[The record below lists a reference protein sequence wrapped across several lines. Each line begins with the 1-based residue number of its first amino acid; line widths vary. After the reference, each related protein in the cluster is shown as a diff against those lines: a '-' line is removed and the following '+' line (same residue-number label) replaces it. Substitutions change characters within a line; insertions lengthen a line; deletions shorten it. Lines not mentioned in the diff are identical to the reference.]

1 MNFKTNQQKILK
13 NDKKLQKKSIFTKT
27 SQNYHNWIVTCISE
41 VERSI
46 NT

>member
-13 NDKKLQKKSIFTKT
+13 NDKKLQKNSIFTKL
-27 SQNYHNWIVTCISE
+27 SHKYHNWIVTCISE